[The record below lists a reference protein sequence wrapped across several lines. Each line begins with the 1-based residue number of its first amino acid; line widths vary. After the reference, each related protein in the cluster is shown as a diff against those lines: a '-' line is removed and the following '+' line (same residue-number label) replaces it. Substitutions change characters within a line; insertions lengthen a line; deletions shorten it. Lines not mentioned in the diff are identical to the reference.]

1 MNNLQKAR
9 IKNKDCLF
17 TPLRVNIESDNIY
30 TYELQT
36 EDGFTP
42 TILKKRILVNH
53 FGTIL
58 IKNEIE
64 LKDGYLEL
72 EENDFKFI
80 D

>member
-36 EDGFTP
+36 EDGFNP
-42 TILKKRILVNH
+42 TVLKRQVIVNH
-53 FGTIL
+53 FGTIFTDE
-58 IKNEIE
+58 EIV

-72 EENDFKFI
+72 EQNDFEFI

>member
-9 IKNKDCLF
+9 IKNMNCVF
-17 TPLRVNIESDNIY
+17 TPLRADDIKNKFK
-30 TYELQT
+30 YELQT

-53 FGTIL
+53 FGTIFTDE
-58 IKNEIE
+58 EID

-72 EENDFKFI
+72 EEDDFKFI